1 MIDVDDIMR
10 AEFARLVAVDARPDW
25 DEVVER
31 AGLRRERGHRRWVVA
46 FAAALAAVALG
57 VATPLGSAIANGLG
71 DFSAWLTG
79 QPGSPVSAEEQR
91 EFDESNARS
100 WLQFPKGTQLRRLI
114 TERVGETT
122 VELRGFR
129 AGSSTLCL
137 RLVARG
143 AGTNGTAMSCA
154 PLAELRREGAPARAV
169 IVDHGIGKGD
179 DVAWYGI
186 DQIRSSALRVTAGI
200 VADNVRTVVLADDEG
215 RHEVPAI
222 SNAFLYVAVEPKVEQ
237 RVTRVW
243 ARTEEALVPVQFAPA
258 PFTFG
263 GRPAAARP
271 APPVPEVERRATGGR
286 ISWLEA
292 REHRGEGLDVLPPRI
307 RSNVLGHPRTG
318 VGSNVVFGRVLAPDP
333 DRPRRI
339 VVTLNAHQP
348 GGPVAGICTWLV
360 TRGGLAS
367 GGCSQY
373 PGAFRRKSIS
383 SGLSWHGP
391 GEFVIVD
398 GIASDEVARIDAV
411 LADGQ
416 EVDVPLSD
424 NAFAVD
430 LARGSLPARLV
441 AYDAAGRVIDVSRSL
456 ADFADRSAPARGRAV
471 SLWRVTGP
479 NGAHAELF
487 VGPSTNG
494 GECMFV
500 KHFIDRQHAGV
511 MTMCERPTWRQG
523 PLELSGG
530 TPFISGR
537 VREDVKLVRMRF
549 ADGSSTTTRPR
560 RGYVLVVSVSKLV
573 AAEGL
578 GADGRVVG
586 RFSFKPSGG

>member
-1 MIDVDDIMR
+1 MIDVDDVLR
-10 AEFARLVAVDARPDW
+10 AEFMRLVPADARPDW
-25 DEVVER
+25 DEVLEG
-31 AGLRRERGHRRWVVA
+31 AGLRRDRGRRRWVVA
-46 FAAALAAVALG
+46 FAAVVMAVALG

-100 WLQFPKGTQLRRLI
+100 WLQFPEGTQLRRLI

-122 VELRGFR
+122 VELLGFR

-137 RLVARG
+137 RVVVKG

-169 IVDHGIGKGD
+169 IVDYGIGKGD

-186 DQIRSSALRVTAGI
+186 DRIRSSALRITAGI
-200 VADNVRTVVLADDEG
+200 AADDVRTVVLADDEG
-215 RHEVPAI
+215 RHEVEAI
-222 SNAFLYVAVEPKVEQ
+222 SNAFLYVAADPRVEQ
-237 RVTRVW
+237 RVEGIW
-243 ARTEEALVPVQFAPA
+243 ARTDQALVPVQFAPA

-263 GRPAAARP
+263 GRPAAARR
-271 APPVPEVERRATGGR
+271 APPAPEVERRATGGR

-292 REHRGEGLDVLPPRI
+292 REQRGEGLEVLPPRI
-307 RSNVLGHPRTG
+307 RSNVLGHPRPG
-318 VGSNVVFGRVLAPDP
+318 VGSNVLFGRVLAPDP

-367 GGCSQY
+367 GGCAQY
-373 PGAFRRKSIS
+373 PGAFRRKPIS

-398 GIASDEVARIDAV
+398 GVASDQVARIDAV
-411 LADGQ
+411 LANGQ
-416 EVDVPLSD
+416 EVDVPLND

-430 LARGSLPARLV
+430 LARSSLPARLV

-487 VGPSTNG
+487 VGPSTTG

-511 MTMCERPTWRQG
+511 MTGCERPRWRQG

-537 VREDVKLVRMRF
+537 VRQDVTLVRMRF
-549 ADGSSTTTRPR
+549 ADGSSKTVRPR
-560 RGYVLVVSVSKLV
+560 RGYVLVVSVSELV
-573 AAEGL
+573 VAEGL
-578 GADGRVVG
+578 GADGRVIG
-586 RFSFKPSGG
+586 RWPSGG